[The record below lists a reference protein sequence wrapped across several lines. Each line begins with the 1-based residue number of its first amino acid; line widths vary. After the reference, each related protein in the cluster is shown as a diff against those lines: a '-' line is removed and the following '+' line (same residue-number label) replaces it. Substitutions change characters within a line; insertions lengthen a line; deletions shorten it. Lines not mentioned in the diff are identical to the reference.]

1 MTITTPYFAHDVNA
15 QRDDK
20 IVRLL
25 QTLGWKGYG
34 VYWALIERLHEQ
46 KDCAL
51 EYNPKG
57 LAWSLHLPEKYLIR
71 VLTEFGLFA
80 FSEDG
85 QTFWSPSA
93 RRRRAYRSHKTKEEE
108 PQDKPKRKRGRPRK
122 NPLPPETEETPV
134 SPEPKKEPKKDR
146 TPKSKTESFGDSEQL
161 REETPKTAISAP
173 VASERLS
180 SPTEDQS
187 IVRAQKNAIKKPD
200 TETKPTSAAN
210 PPKKT
215 PQTSEPVPVPVE
227 SIIASWNQ
235 IFSGTRQTYKGLYL
249 DSIAYQRAQETLSS
263 GYKFEHIEEAFKIAR
278 SDNFSWLLKDV
289 LKPDNIQRL
298 LIKGDKANANS
309 QYGASVFGNSSGA
322 SQPLPSDDWGNPDK
336 WSRFEVQ
343 QN

>member
-1 MTITTPYFAHDVNA
+1 MTTTTPYFSHDVNA

-51 EYNPKG
+51 EYNTKG
-57 LAWSLHLPEKYLIR
+57 LAWSLHLPEKFLIR
-71 VLTEFGLFA
+71 VITEFGLFTL
-80 FSEDG
+80 SDDG
-85 QTFWSPSA
+85 QSFWSNSA
-93 RRRRAYRSHKTKEEE
+93 RRRRAYRSHKTKDEES
-108 PQDKPKRKRGRPRK
+108 QDKPKRKRGRPRK
-122 NPLPPETEETPV
+122 NPLPD
-134 SPEPKKEPKKDR
+134 EPKQEQKPES
-146 TPKSKTESFGDSEQL
+146 KSESFGNSEQL
-161 REETPKTAISAP
+161 NEEAPKTAISEP
-173 VASERLS
+173 VVSSELNNHAETQT
-180 SPTEDQS
+180 P
-187 IVRAQKNAIKKPD
+187 VREQKSAIKKPD
-200 TETKPTSAAN
+200 TEQKPTSAAN
-210 PPKKT
+210 APKKAPPT
-215 PQTSEPVPVPVE
+215 QEPVPVPVE

-309 QYGASVFGNSSGA
+309 QYGASVFGSSSGT
-322 SQPLPSDDWGNPDK
+322 SQPLSSDDWGNPDK
-336 WSRFEVQ
+336 WSKFELQ
-343 QN
+343 QD